1 MDFIESIKQFSERV
15 SMLKDTIS
23 TEEATKMSLVVP
35 LFQLLGYDV
44 FNPSEFCPEYIAD
57 VGIKKGEKVDYAIL
71 ENGQPTILIECKSC
85 SEQLDKHS
93 SQLFR
98 YFGTSPAKFGILT
111 NGIIYRFYTDL
122 EESNKM
128 DLVPF
133 LEINMLQLKDASIN
147 ELKKFCKD
155 NFDKDKIFSTAEE
168 LKYSSLI
175 KGALQKEFESPSD
188 DFVRF
193 ILADIYEGQKNQR
206 VLDKFSPLVKRAF
219 SSFVNEIVN
228 TKISSA
234 LSVDSDE
241 ETNESTA
248 TTVEEAPVSKII
260 TTEEEIEGF
269 YIVRGLLAG
278 IVPVEDVVYRDTESY
293 FGVLYTNNNRKPIC
307 RLNLDTKNKQLLI
320 PDENKKFERI
330 YIESLNDIY
339 KYKNKLIEVVKRI
352 FIKKKSPP
360 RWLRVARISED
371 ILYLI
376 VQVIL
381 YHLRTAIA
389 SGTSV
394 PCWLLFLYPFL
405 CDAAPERRCVLWED
419 ERNTLNYRTATALL
433 SAYPGRI
440 GQTLM
445 EFTLRPKNSI

>member
-248 TTVEEAPVSKII
+248 TTVEEAPV
-260 TTEEEIEGF
+260 
-269 YIVRGLLAG
+269 L
-278 IVPVEDVVYRDTESY
+278 
-293 FGVLYTNNNRKPIC
+293 
-307 RLNLDTKNKQLLI
+307 
-320 PDENKKFERI
+320 
-330 YIESLNDIY
+330 
-339 KYKNKLIEVVKRI
+339 
-352 FIKKKSPP
+352 KS
-360 RWLRVARISED
+360 
-371 ILYLI
+371 
-376 VQVIL
+376 
-381 YHLRTAIA
+381 
-389 SGTSV
+389 
-394 PCWLLFLYPFL
+394 
-405 CDAAPERRCVLWED
+405 
-419 ERNTLNYRTATALL
+419 
-433 SAYPGRI
+433 
-440 GQTLM
+440 
-445 EFTLRPKNSI
+445 

>member
-1 MDFIESIKQFSERV
+1 MMKGLWNLRNKRFCVYIKTYLDFLILTKEEREVIMDFIESIKQFSERV

-278 IVPVEDVVYRDTESY
+278 IVPVEDVAYRDTESY

-339 KYKNKLIEVVKRI
+339 KYKNKLIEVVKR
-352 FIKKKSPP
+352 
-360 RWLRVARISED
+360 
-371 ILYLI
+371 YL
-376 VQVIL
+376 
-381 YHLRTAIA
+381 
-389 SGTSV
+389 
-394 PCWLLFLYPFL
+394 
-405 CDAAPERRCVLWED
+405 
-419 ERNTLNYRTATALL
+419 
-433 SAYPGRI
+433 
-440 GQTLM
+440 
-445 EFTLRPKNSI
+445 